1 MIMRVWREKG
11 GGGTWHTKKDVF
23 HSLLVSDNLS
33 RCVLHLVC
41 VQMNEPEEKQR
52 SAETPN
58 TPLCRS
64 VLMIN
69 DPAVDGQL

>member
-1 MIMRVWREKG
+1 MALE
-11 GGGTWHTKKDVF
+11 KDVF

-33 RCVLHLVC
+33 RCFLHLVR

-52 SAETPN
+52 SAKTPN

-69 DPAVDGQL
+69 DPTVDGQL